1 MSLVE
6 KLFGKPKTTKELM
19 REYKRGIERSIRELE
34 REREKM
40 QQTEKKLIADMK
52 KMAKQ
57 NQMEAVKIMAK
68 DLVRTRRYVTK
79 FYKMKAQLQAVSL
92 RLTTLS
98 STQEMTNAMKGVA
111 RTMNLMNRQMNLPQ
125 MQKIMKD
132 FTQQS
137 EIMDMKEEMIGDM
150 IDDTMG
156 EEGDEEEEEGLVSQV
171 LDEIGLDMT
180 GKMGDTSKSKITA
193 TKQQEEANGEED
205 DLQARLENLRKN

>member
-1 MSLVE
+1 L
-6 KLFGKPKTTKELM
+6 
-19 REYKRGIERSIRELE
+19 REYKRSIERSIRELD

-40 QQTEKKLIADMK
+40 QMQEKKLIADMK
-52 KMAKQ
+52 RMAKQ

-98 STQEMTNAMKGVA
+98 STQEMTNAMKGCA
-111 RTMNLMNRQMNLPQ
+111 RTMGLMNKQMNLPQ

-132 FTQQS
+132 FSQQS
-137 EIMDMKEEMIGDM
+137 EIMDMKEEMVGDM

-156 EEGDEEEEEGLVSQV
+156 EEGDEEEEDGLVSQV
-171 LDEIGLDMT
+171 LDEIGLDMSGT
-180 GKMGDTSKSKITA
+180 MGDVQKNKIGA
-193 TKQQEEANGEED
+193 KQAPEETEDD